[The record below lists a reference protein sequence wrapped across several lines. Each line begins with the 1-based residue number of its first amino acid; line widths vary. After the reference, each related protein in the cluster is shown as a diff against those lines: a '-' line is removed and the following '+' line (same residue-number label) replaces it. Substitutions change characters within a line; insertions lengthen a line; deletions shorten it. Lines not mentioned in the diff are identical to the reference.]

1 MSQSDDNLKK
11 LKWITRQRLQ
21 YIEMMAFY
29 AGVIS
34 RSDLARAFG
43 ISDAAATKD
52 LKLYN
57 QIAPENLLYQHSEFG
72 FVPASGFKEKLADLS
87 PEKVLPLMAANLPIA
102 NLASGQTAVYGIT
115 VEQMPLPAR
124 LPDKEI
130 LAPIIRAIKQRKK
143 LQAYY
148 QSLSSDDSNAE
159 RILEPHALIN
169 NGLRWHVR
177 AYNEQSFDFR
187 DFVLSR
193 FTTTLCMDSSAES
206 DPAFDDDW
214 VETLRLKLAPHPALP
229 LQKQHY
235 LLADYGVSEAPI
247 VIEVRR
253 ALIGYLLQQLSVD
266 TTVDH
271 SLNPQAH
278 QLILTNRDEIEA
290 FAAWAFRS

>member
-1 MSQSDDNLKK
+1 MREADDHLDK

-21 YIEMMAFY
+21 YIEMMAY
-29 AGVIS
+29 YTGVIS

-57 QIAPENLLYQHSEFG
+57 RIAPDNLLYQHSEFG
-72 FVPASGFKEKLADLS
+72 FVPAAGFKEKLADLS

-102 NLASGQTAVYGIT
+102 SLASAQTAVYGIT
-115 VEQMPLPAR
+115 VEQMPLPTR
-124 LPDKEI
+124 LPAKEV
-130 LAPIIRAIKQRKK
+130 LAPVIRAMKQRKK
-143 LQAYY
+143 LQAQY
-148 QSLSSDDSNAE
+148 QSLSNDDSHAE

-177 AYNEQSFDFR
+177 AYNEQRFDFR

-193 FTTTLCMDSSAES
+193 FTATRCLDAQAES

-214 VETLRLKLAPHPALP
+214 VETLSLKLAPHPALSA
-229 LQKQHY
+229 QKQQN
-235 LLADYGVSEAPI
+235 LLTDYGVTEAPLVI
-247 VIEVRR
+247 VVRR
-253 ALIGYLLQQLSVD
+253 ALVGYLLQQLSVD
-266 TTVDH
+266 TTADH

-278 QLILTNRDEIEA
+278 QLILLNRDEIEA
-290 FAAWAFRS
+290 YAGWAIR

>member
-1 MSQSDDNLKK
+1 MPESDNATDK

-21 YIEMMAFY
+21 YIEMMAY
-29 AGVIS
+29 YTGVIS
-34 RSDLARAFG
+34 RSDLAKAFG

-57 QIAPENLLYQHSEFG
+57 QIAPNNLLYQHSEFG
-72 FVPASGFKEKLADLS
+72 FVPAEGFKEKLADLS
-87 PEKVLPLMAANLPIA
+87 PEKILPLMAANLPIA
-102 NLASGQTAVYGIT
+102 SLASGQTAVYGIT

-124 LPDKEI
+124 LPTKEI

-143 LQAYY
+143 LHVRYH
-148 QSLSSDDSNAE
+148 SLSSEEANAE

-193 FTTTLCMDSSAES
+193 FIATQCLASDAES

-214 VETLRLKLAPHPALP
+214 VETLNLKLAPHPALSA
-229 LQKQHY
+229 QKQRY
-235 LLADYGVSEAPI
+235 LLTDYGVTAAPI
-247 VIEVRR
+247 MIEVRR
-253 ALIGYLLQQLSVD
+253 ALVGYLLQQLSVD
-266 TTVDH
+266 TTPDH

-278 QLILTNRDEIEA
+278 QLILTNRDDIEA
-290 FAAWAFRS
+290 YAAWAFR